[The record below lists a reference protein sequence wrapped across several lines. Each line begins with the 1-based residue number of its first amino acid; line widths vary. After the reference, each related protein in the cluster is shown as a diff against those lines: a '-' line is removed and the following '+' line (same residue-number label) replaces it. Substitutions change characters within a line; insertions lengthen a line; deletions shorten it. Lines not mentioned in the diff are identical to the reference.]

1 MGKPVYIKAV
11 DCGEMPSAG
20 THKNITVSTG
30 LPYGHKT
37 VGMECIF
44 ESEPYGEYGIKRC
57 SVNYC
62 TETNNSGEIKGIAW
76 AYSIDSTISVTIK
89 ALGDITNYTAVATVK
104 YVK

>member
-1 MGKPVYIKAV
+1 MYVKMV

-37 VGMECIF
+37 VGLECVF
-44 ESEPYGEYGIKRC
+44 ESEPYGEYGLKRC
-57 SVNYC
+57 CVNYC
-62 TETNNSGEIKGIAW
+62 TETDNSGEIKGIAW
-76 AYSIDSTISVTIK
+76 TYSIDSTISVTIK